1 MPHLPGARQLD
12 SSAGELLVNQVI
24 RDVAGNNILKE
35 AQHWAVTFIYR
46 SAVKHIILHKP

>member
-12 SSAGELLVNQVI
+12 SNTGELLVNQII
-24 RDVAGNNILKE
+24 RDVAGYNILKE

-46 SAVKHIILHKP
+46 SAVKHIMLHKP